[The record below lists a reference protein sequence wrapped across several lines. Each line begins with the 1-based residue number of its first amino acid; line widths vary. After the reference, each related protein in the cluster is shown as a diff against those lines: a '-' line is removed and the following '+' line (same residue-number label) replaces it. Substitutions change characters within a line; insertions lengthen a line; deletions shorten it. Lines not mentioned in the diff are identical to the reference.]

1 MGRIGKSYPRPL
13 ASSGQAPIV
22 KGRVLFLKPKEALRY
37 HLLRAEPIIWL
48 FVVVALIGGAIA
60 LGL

>member
-13 ASSGQAPIV
+13 SSGQAPIV
-22 KGRVLFLKPKEALRY
+22 KGRVLFLAPKEAMRY
-37 HLLRAEPIIWL
+37 HLLRAEPILWL
-48 FVVVALIGGAIA
+48 FVIAGLIGGAVA